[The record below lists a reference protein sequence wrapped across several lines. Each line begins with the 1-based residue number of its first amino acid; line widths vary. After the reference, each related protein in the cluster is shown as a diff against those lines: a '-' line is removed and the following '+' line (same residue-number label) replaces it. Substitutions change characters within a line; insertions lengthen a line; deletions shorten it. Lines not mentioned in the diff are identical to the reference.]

1 MSADPRSTA
10 GRWDPADPD
19 RRLWPSP
26 PIGLASVSASA
37 ADGEKL
43 QRPGPL
49 LSVVIVARDEA
60 AALPALLA
68 DLARGPVPA
77 RELLVVDGGSRDGTA
92 RLARLGGAR
101 VIPSPAGRGLQLAL
115 GVAASEA
122 PWLLLLHADVRLPSD
137 WGAVVAAAM
146 AAGQGRP
153 WAFRLAIDGRGLGLR
168 LVEALVALRSRWRS
182 LPYGDQ
188 GLLISRSALAAA
200 GGIAPIPLMEDL
212 ELVLRLRRHQA
223 IGVLPASLRVN
234 GRRWRR
240 LGVVGTALAN
250 ARLRRAWRR
259 GVDAATLAA
268 RY

>member
-1 MSADPRSTA
+1 MNADPRSIA
-10 GRWDPADPD
+10 GLSDPADPD
-19 RRLWPSP
+19 PRPGPAPPSA
-26 PIGLASVSASA
+26 LARSAIA
-37 ADGEKL
+37 HGQTVQPL
-43 QRPGPL
+43 GPL
-49 LSVVIVARDEA
+49 LSVVIVARNEA

-68 DLARGPVPA
+68 DLAHGPAPP
-77 RELLVVDGGSRDGTA
+77 RELVVVDGGSRDGTA

-101 VIPSPAGRGLQLAL
+101 VIPSPAGRGLQLL
-115 GVAASEA
+115 RGVAASEA

-146 AAGQGRP
+146 AAGLERP
-153 WAFRLAIDGRGLGLR
+153 WAFRLAIEGPGPALR
-168 LVEALVALRSRWRS
+168 LVERLVALRSRWLS

-212 ELVLRLRRHQA
+212 ELVLRLRRRQA
-223 IGVLPASLRVN
+223 IGVLPASLQVS

-259 GVDAATLAA
+259 GESAASLAA

>member
-1 MSADPRSTA
+1 MSGEPRAITGPLAPA
-10 GRWDPADPD
+10 G
-19 RRLWPSP
+19 
-26 PIGLASVSASA
+26 
-37 ADGEKL
+37 
-43 QRPGPL
+43 QQPGPR
-49 LSVVIVARDEA
+49 LSVVSVARDEA

-68 DLARGPVPA
+68 DLAHGPAPS

-101 VIPSPAGRGLQLAL
+101 VIPSPAGRGLQLAR
-115 GVAASEA
+115 GVAASAA

-137 WGAVVAAAM
+137 WGPVVAAAM
-146 AAGQGRP
+146 AAGAERP
-153 WAFRLAIDGRGLGLR
+153 WAFRLAIEGPGLGLR
-168 LVEALVALRSRWRS
+168 LVERLVALRSRWRS

-188 GLLISRSALAAA
+188 GLLISRSTLAAA

-212 ELVLRLRRHQA
+212 ELVLRLRRRQA
-223 IGVLPASLRVN
+223 IGVLPASLRVS

-259 GVDAATLAA
+259 GESAASLAA